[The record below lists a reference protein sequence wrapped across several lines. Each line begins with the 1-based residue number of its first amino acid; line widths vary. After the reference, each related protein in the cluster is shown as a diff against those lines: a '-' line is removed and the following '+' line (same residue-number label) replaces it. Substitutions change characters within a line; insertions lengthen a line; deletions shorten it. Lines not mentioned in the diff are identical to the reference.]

1 MWVQTITRR
10 KKPMDNDKKLPTYQA
25 IKVIKLDLKG
35 RIAPAVLGLVLV
47 LSVAATQKVNAAATS
62 TAMDNKTL
70 TIPTQSAN
78 NITVAEVEKAQSQ
91 WAVGIVAIGDAYTN
105 KGNYKKVAQNL
116 INTLYAYNYEKGVV
130 MFKPTKA
137 KEIPFRSTKESALS
151 YFVGGNK
158 KFKEDKGF
166 ALHPW
171 TKVVFHNDGMYFH
184 GDMAIVMG
192 MYDFTDDESK
202 VITVEYTFAYVKT
215 PNGQLKI
222 VLHHSSAP
230 FSD

>member
-1 MWVQTITRR
+1 
-10 KKPMDNDKKLPTYQA
+10 MDNDRKLPKSQA
-25 IKVIKLDLKG
+25 EKVKSLDLKG
-35 RIAPAVLGLVLV
+35 RITPIVLSFFLVLGI
-47 LSVAATQKVNAAATS
+47 AAMQKANAAATS
-62 TAMDNKTL
+62 TATDSKALTTL
-70 TIPTQSAN
+70 TQSAN
-78 NITVAEVEKAQSQ
+78 SVTVAEVEKAQSQ
-91 WAVGIVAIGDAYTN
+91 WAAGIVAIGNAYTN
-105 KGNYKKVAQNL
+105 KGNYKKVAKDL

-137 KEIPFRSTKESALS
+137 KEIPFRPTKESALS

-166 ALHPW
+166 ALQPW
-171 TKVVFHNDGMYFH
+171 TKVVFHNDEMYFH
-184 GDMAIVMG
+184 GDMAIAMG
-192 MYDFTDDESK
+192 TYDFTDTKGK
-202 VITVEYTFAYVKT
+202 VTTVEYTFAYVKM